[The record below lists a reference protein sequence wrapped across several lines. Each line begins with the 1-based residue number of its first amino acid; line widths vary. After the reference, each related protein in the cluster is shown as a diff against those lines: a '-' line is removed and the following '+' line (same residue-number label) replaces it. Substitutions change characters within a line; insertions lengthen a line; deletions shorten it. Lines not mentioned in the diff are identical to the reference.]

1 MDSQQFT
8 QHQENRHL
16 QIDYKNYQ
24 EVDKQTLPQNVKII
38 ALESYDETIIDM
50 EYKSVALNENIRF
63 PFRIP
68 SGYKEIE
75 IK

>member
-1 MDSQQFT
+1 MTAFAKVAL
-8 QHQENRHL
+8 L

-24 EVDKQTLPQNVKII
+24 EVDKQKLPQNIKII
-38 ALESYDETIIDM
+38 ALESFDETIIDL
-50 EYKSVALNENIRF
+50 EYRSVALNEKIRF

-75 IK
+75 IE